1 MDLYEENP
9 LVFEKSY
16 EAKFTIFDYWNYLPL
31 CLLLLMLLPF
41 LLPMT
46 LSLTDQDV
54 EMNKSDDGLSA
65 FDSVDVIKDSIR

>member
-1 MDLYEENP
+1 
-9 LVFEKSY
+9 
-16 EAKFTIFDYWNYLPL
+16 
-31 CLLLLMLLPF
+31 
-41 LLPMT
+41 MT